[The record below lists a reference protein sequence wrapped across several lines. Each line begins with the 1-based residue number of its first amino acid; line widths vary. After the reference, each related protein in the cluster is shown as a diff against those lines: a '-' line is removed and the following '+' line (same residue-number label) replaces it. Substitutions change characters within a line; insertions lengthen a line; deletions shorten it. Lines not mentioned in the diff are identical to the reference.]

1 MIIGLVVTV
10 GAAIAGF
17 ALMMGSIIASMMAE
31 EDPHRPR
38 SGVQIETTLPAMKAA
53 WKSGDWR
60 REGPWRRVFAT
71 AAGAG
76 LLTFGLF
83 GIFVVIA
90 PWPVK
95 ILCAGAILYVAFEV
109 IRGLRKA

>member
-1 MIIGLVVTV
+1 MNIGLVVTV

-53 WKSGDWR
+53 WRSGEWREPHWR
-60 REGPWRRVFAT
+60 RIFLT
-71 AAGAG
+71 ACGAG

-95 ILCAGAILYVAFEV
+95 ILCAGAILYVAFQV
-109 IRGLRKA
+109 ITGLRKA

>member
-1 MIIGLVVTV
+1 MNIGLVVTV

-95 ILCAGAILYVAFEV
+95 ILCAGAILYVAFQV
-109 IRGLRKA
+109 ITGLRKA